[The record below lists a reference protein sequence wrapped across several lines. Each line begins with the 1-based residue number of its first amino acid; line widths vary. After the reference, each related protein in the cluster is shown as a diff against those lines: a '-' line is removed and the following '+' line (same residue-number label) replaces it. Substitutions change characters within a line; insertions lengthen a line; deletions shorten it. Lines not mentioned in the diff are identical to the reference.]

1 MNLFDIN
8 SIAITVLDYPISYIE
23 LIGTVFGLF
32 ATIYAS
38 RAHVFTWISALISS
52 VFLLMLFYQV
62 QLYANLIL
70 QIYFISISVYGWLKW
85 NSRADDN
92 KISRLN
98 QKTRL
103 FVLLEIMVFSGLA
116 GLIISKIH
124 LLLPDI
130 FPEKSAYPYADAFIL
145 VTSVVANFLLAKKK
159 IENWYLWIINDL
171 ACVALFYQQG
181 VYFLMIEYIIFLGL
195 ALYGISHWNKSLKL
209 PDAK

>member
-1 MNLFDIN
+1 MNFFDIN
-8 SIAITVLDYPISYIE
+8 TIAITVIGYPISYIE

-62 QLYANLIL
+62 QLYANLLL
-70 QIYFISISVYGWLKW
+70 QIYFISISIYGWLKW

-92 KISRLN
+92 KITTMSHKNRI
-98 QKTRL
+98 
-103 FVLLEIMVFSGLA
+103 FMALEIIVFSGIA
-116 GLIISKIH
+116 GLLISKIH
-124 LLLPDI
+124 LMLPEV

-159 IENWYLWIINDL
+159 IENWYLWIVNDL
-171 ACVALFYQQG
+171 VCVVLFFQQG
-181 VYFLMIEYIIFLGL
+181 IYFLMIEYVIFLGI
-195 ALYGISHWNKSLKL
+195 ALYGISHWKKSMK
-209 PDAK
+209 KTT